1 MAASRTPPD
10 APQLD
15 LLGTAHAKPHE
26 IHRLFLAL
34 MPNAAAR
41 AQFAHAAE
49 TLKARHPS
57 LRARWVGAARYHA
70 TLHFLG
76 DQPMLRP
83 DIVSATQAAMDTVR
97 CAPFIWTLHYA
108 ASFRGR
114 QPPCVLRSDEV
125 PDPLQQLWEDARRSL
140 ILAGQGGHLERGFLP
155 HVTLAYSHG
164 AMMDVTPIEP
174 LAWRVDEIALV
185 HSVVGRPDY
194 QLLARWQLAA
204 P

>member
-1 MAASRTPPD
+1 MTTSRPSPD

-15 LLGTAHAKPHE
+15 LLGAAHAKPHE

-41 AQFAHAAE
+41 EQLAHAADA
-49 TLKARHPS
+49 LKSRHPA
-57 LRARWVGAARYHA
+57 LRARWVSAARYHA

-83 DIVSATQAAMDTVR
+83 DIVTAAQAAVGGIR

-114 QPPCVLRSDEV
+114 QPPCVLRSDLV
-125 PDPLQQLWEDARRSL
+125 PEPLLQLWEDLRRAL
-140 ILAGQGGHLERGFLP
+140 VLAGLGAHLERAFLP

-164 AMMDVTPIEP
+164 AMMDVTPVEP
-174 LAWRVDEIALV
+174 LTWWVDQIALV

-194 QLLARWQLAA
+194 QLLARWPLST
-204 P
+204 